1 MGLVFQNISHSYGEG
16 RVLDDVSLEANSG
29 EITCLLGP
37 SGCGKTTLLRLAA
50 GLMPLQSGQISLDD
64 LTLATQHRSTP
75 PEERPVGLVFQE
87 GALFPHMTVE
97 ENIAFGIAATPDSQ
111 ERVQSLLKTIDLV
124 GYENRHPHS
133 LSGGQQQRVALA
145 RALAPSPSVL
155 LLDEP
160 FANIDSQLRQ
170 DLRAETRQTLKA
182 SGTAAILVTHDPDE
196 ALEMADRI
204 AILDKGKIVQF
215 DTPRELLDNPITI
228 EIATLFT
235 RSKIMLAKVDGNR
248 MVTSFGEW
256 PIECLKNADSLPK
269 SPRLV
274 VRQNVLQVEQME
286 GASNTIKLVRPSPH
300 GHLITV
306 QGSDN
311 FELDVQLEDISG
323 LAEGMPVVITP
334 KEASILAFSATE

>member
-1 MGLVFQNISHSYGEG
+1 MGLVFQNVSHTYGKD
-16 RVLDDVSLEANSG
+16 RVLSDVSLEANSG

-64 LTLATQHRSTP
+64 MTLATQHRSTP
-75 PEERPVGLVFQE
+75 PEKRPVGLVFQE

-97 ENIAFGIAATPDSQ
+97 ENIAFGIAAAPDSR

-196 ALEMADRI
+196 AMEMADRI
-204 AILDKGKIVQF
+204 AILNKGRIVQF
-215 DTPRELLDNPITI
+215 GTPRELLSNPVTI
-228 EIATLFT
+228 DIATLFT
-235 RSKIMLAKVDGNR
+235 RSKIISAKVDGNHLI
-248 MVTSFGEW
+248 TCFGEW
-256 PIECLKNADSLPK
+256 PTGCVKNADSMPK

-286 GASNTIKLVRPSPH
+286 GSSNTIKLVRPSPH

-306 QGSDN
+306 QGNDS

-323 LAEGMPVVITP
+323 LEEGMPVAVMP
-334 KEASILAFSATE
+334 KDASILAFSATD